1 MLRSTILKRSY
12 TNVPLT
18 GAPKVTKVNNITVI
32 TKPSVSKVNDISLVY
47 GAGSS
52 AENYYNN
59 GISQVLSGAFIG
71 NGAKEAFSNGIKLS
85 SSVGKEFQTFT
96 ASGVDSA
103 KALSLIK
110 DQVLTEGAL
119 FKNFEAYK
127 QATAEKIAKYEK
139 TDYAS
144 IVHEHVHATAFQNTP
159 LSVPTSGT
167 FETISG
173 LKVTDATEFFTRSF
187 GPKNLTIVQQGNNTV
202 DHEKFVELVSKINVP
217 NASSELVSVGPSE
230 FIGSEVRLRDDTL
243 PKAWWSIAIE
253 GESVSSQNYFVA
265 KVAANVFGS
274 FNLTEPASRKQ
285 GSKLVNDVLEYE
297 VVDSFNHFSESYK
310 NTGLWGFAAE
320 SSKIASIDEFTHFAL
335 KQWNR
340 LTVSVTELEVARAK
354 QALKLEIASNESI
367 ESLAGVIGAGAPVLS
382 LEEQFALIDKITA
395 SDIKNWASEK
405 VWDQDIAI
413 AGTGQIEDLFD
424 YVKIRNDM
432 SMMRW

>member
-1 MLRSTILKRSY
+1 MLRSSILKRSY

-32 TKPSVSKVNDISLVY
+32 TKPSVSKVNEVSLVF

-59 GISQVLSGAFIG
+59 GVSQVLSGAFLG
-71 NGAKEAFSNGIKLS
+71 NGAKDAFASGFKLS
-85 SSVGKEFQTFT
+85 SLVGKEFQTFT
-96 ASGVDSA
+96 ASGPDSS

-110 DQVLTEGAL
+110 DTFLTEGAL
-119 FKNFEAYK
+119 LKDFNSFK
-127 QATAEKIAKYEK
+127 QAAAEKTAEYEN
-139 TDYAS
+139 THYAS
-144 IVHEHVHATAFQNTP
+144 IVDQHLHATAFQNTP

-173 LKVTDATEFFTRSF
+173 LDVSDASEFLARSF
-187 GPKNLTIVQQGNNTV
+187 GSKNLTVVQQGSAV
-202 DHEKFVELVSKINVP
+202 DHERFVELVSKISVP
-217 NASSELVSVGPSE
+217 SASAELSPIAPSE

-243 PKAWWSIAIE
+243 PGAWWSIAVE
-253 GESVSSQNYFVA
+253 GESISSADYYVA

-274 FNLTEPASRKQ
+274 FNLAEPISRKQ
-285 GSKLVNDVLEYE
+285 GSKLVNEVLEYE
-297 VVDSFNHFSESYK
+297 IVDSFSHFSKSYK

-340 LTVSVTELEVARAK
+340 LTVSVTDLEVARAK
-354 QALKLEIASNESI
+354 QALKLAIGSNDSIETFATTIAS
-367 ESLAGVIGAGAPVLS
+367 GAPLLS

-395 SDIKNWASEK
+395 SDVKNWASSK
-405 VWDQDIAI
+405 VWDQDVAV
-413 AGTGQIEDLFD
+413 AATGQIEDLFD
-424 YVKIRNDM
+424 YMKIRNDM

>member
-1 MLRSTILKRSY
+1 MLRNTILKRSY

-18 GAPKVTKVNNITVI
+18 GAPKVTKVNNITVV
-32 TKPSVSKVNDISLVY
+32 TKPTISKVNDVSFVY
-47 GAGSS
+47 GAGST

-59 GISQVLSGAFIG
+59 GLSQVLSKAFVG
-71 NGAKEAFSNGIKLS
+71 NTASDAFTNGFKLS
-85 SSVGKEFQTFT
+85 SSVGREFQTFT
-96 ASGVDSA
+96 ASGLDSS
-103 KALSLIK
+103 KALSLVK
-110 DQVLTEGAL
+110 DAVLSEGAL
-119 FKNFEAYK
+119 LKNFDTYK
-127 QATAEKIAKYEK
+127 QAVAEHLVKYEN
-139 TDYAS
+139 TDFAS
-144 IVHEHVHATAFQNTP
+144 IVHEHLHATAFQNTP
-159 LSVPTSGT
+159 LSVPTTGT
-167 FETISG
+167 VETVSG
-173 LKVTDATEFFTRSF
+173 LKSSDASEFLARSF
-187 GPKNLTIVQQGNNTV
+187 GSKNLTIVQQGSAV

-217 NASSELVSVGPSE
+217 ASAELSPIAPSE

-243 PKAWWSIAIE
+243 PKAWWSVAVE
-253 GESVSSQNYFVA
+253 GESVTSPNYYVA

-297 VVDSFNHFSESYK
+297 IVDSFSHFSNSYK

-320 SSKIASIDEFTHFAL
+320 STNIANIDEFTHFAL

-367 ESLAGVIGAGAPVLS
+367 ETLAGSIAAGAPVLA

-395 SDIKNWASEK
+395 SDVKNWASEK
-405 VWDQDIAI
+405 VWDQDVAV
-413 AGTGQIEDLFD
+413 AGTGQIEGLFD

>member
-12 TNVPLT
+12 ANLPLT

-32 TKPSVSKVNDISLVY
+32 TKPSVAKVNDVSLVF

-59 GISQVLSGAFIG
+59 GVSQVLATAFVG
-71 NGAKEAFSNGIKLS
+71 NGSKEAFTNGFKLA
-85 SSVGKEFQTFT
+85 SSVGKEYQSFT
-96 ASGVDSA
+96 ASGADSA

-110 DQVLTEGAL
+110 DTVLSEGAL
-119 FKNFEAYK
+119 LKDFEAYK
-127 QATAEKIAKYEK
+127 QATADKVAKYENS
-139 TDYAS
+139 DYAS
-144 IVHEHVHATAFQNTP
+144 VVHEHLHATAFQNTP

-167 FETISG
+167 FETVSG
-173 LKVTDATEFFTRSF
+173 LNQTDASEFLARSF
-187 GPKNLTIVQQGNNTV
+187 GPKNLTIVQQGSAV

-217 NASSELVSVGPSE
+217 AAAELSPIAPSE

-243 PKAWWSIAIE
+243 PKAWWSIAVE
-253 GESVSSQNYFVA
+253 GESVASPNYYVA

-297 VVDSFNHFSESYK
+297 IVDSFNHFSKSYK

-320 SSKIASIDEFTHFAL
+320 STKIANIDEFTHFAL

-367 ESLAGVIGAGAPVLS
+367 ESLAGVVAAGAPVLA

-395 SDIKNWASEK
+395 SDVKNWASEK
-405 VWDQDIAI
+405 VWDQDVAV
-413 AGTGQIEDLFD
+413 AGAGQIEDLFD
-424 YVKIRNDM
+424 YMKIRNDM

>member
-1 MLRSTILKRSY
+1 MLRSSIFKRSY

-32 TKPSVSKVNDISLVY
+32 TKPSVSKVNEVSLVF

-59 GISQVLSGAFIG
+59 GVSQVLSGAFLG
-71 NGAKEAFSNGIKLS
+71 NGAKDAFTSGFKLS
-85 SSVGKEFQTFT
+85 SSVGKEYQTFT
-96 ASGVDSA
+96 ASGPDSS

-110 DQVLTEGAL
+110 DTFLTEGAL
-119 FKNFEAYK
+119 LKDFNSFK
-127 QATAEKIAKYEK
+127 QAAADKTAKYEN
-139 TDYAS
+139 TDFAS
-144 IVHEHVHATAFQNTP
+144 IVDQHLHATAFQNTP

-173 LKVTDATEFFTRSF
+173 LDVSDASEFLARAF
-187 GPKNLTIVQQGNNTV
+187 GPKNLTVVQQGSAV
-202 DHEKFVELVSKINVP
+202 DHERFVELVSKINVP
-217 NASSELVSVGPSE
+217 SASAEISPIAPSE

-243 PKAWWSIAIE
+243 PGAWWSIAVE
-253 GESVSSQNYFVA
+253 GESTSSADYYVA

-274 FNLTEPASRKQ
+274 FNLGEPISRKQ
-285 GSKLVNDVLEYE
+285 GSKLVNEVLEYE
-297 VVDSFNHFSESYK
+297 IVDTFSHFSKSYK

-340 LTVSVTELEVARAK
+340 LTVSVTDLEVARAK
-354 QALKLEIASNESI
+354 QALKLTIGANDSIETLATTIAS
-367 ESLAGVIGAGAPVLS
+367 GAPVLS
-382 LEEQFALIDKITA
+382 LREQFALIDKITA
-395 SDIKNWASEK
+395 SDVKNWASNK
-405 VWDQDIAI
+405 VWDQDVAV
-413 AGTGQIEDLFD
+413 AATGQIEDLFD
-424 YVKIRNDM
+424 YMKIRNDM